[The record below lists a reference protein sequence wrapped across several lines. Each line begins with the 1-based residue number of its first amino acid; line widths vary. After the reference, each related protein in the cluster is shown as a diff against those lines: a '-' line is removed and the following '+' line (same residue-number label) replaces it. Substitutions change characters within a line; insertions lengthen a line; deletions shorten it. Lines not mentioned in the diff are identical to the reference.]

1 MQWLAVREGRPGLAR
16 SLIMLTKRAV
26 DRLDWGACKPDH
38 WDAERKNA
46 VYLLPVFAGANEVPK
61 KRQERHERIAKF
73 AANIVVKGAL
83 NLPKGATQTL
93 VFDMRGQGLS
103 SANAERLRFEVVRR
117 IPKAIAST
125 VSIELRS

>member
-1 MQWLAVREGRPGLAR
+1 
-16 SLIMLTKRAV
+16 MLTKRAV

-38 WDAERKNA
+38 WDPEKGNA
-46 VYLLPVFAGANEVPK
+46 VYLLPVFAGASEAPK

-73 AANIVVKGAL
+73 AANIVIKGAL
-83 NLPKGATQTL
+83 NLPRGATQTL
-93 VFDMRGQGLS
+93 VFDLRGQGLS
-103 SANAERLRFEVVRR
+103 EANAERLRFEVISK